1 MKGTG
6 ARMKYGSAAALL
18 ACLLVGLAISPFAA
32 SGDSSPAVEAV
43 ANTSSLSGALVT
55 PGSPDQGEQSLAAEQ
70 AKLARPEAVAD
81 REASRSEYEH
91 LNTRQAEA
99 VAAATFPALIHQ
111 PADGAPKAPEG
122 ARITSYTSDN
132 TARVDLGGGKLG
144 VIESSIPIA
153 AASRSG
159 GYVPLNLSLEEVG
172 QAFQPK
178 LSPVGIH
185 IPKTLSD
192 GVSLGRSGVSLAP
205 VDARGA
211 SLRTPGQVTAGMSVL
226 YANALPDT
234 DVVVKPTAQGF
245 DEDALLRS
253 VKSAQR
259 LFFRVGLPRG
269 ARLLQQGAGPARV
282 VLGGHAI
289 ASILQPSA
297 LDAAGTAVPV
307 SMSVLGDTL
316 SIAVNAPAGSY
327 QYPIAVDPTVV
338 YDEVYEKGP
347 AWEFGTDNE
356 LGFSFSD
363 SGETWKEG
371 EERHPG
377 FIGVCLCG
385 YGYERSQ
392 YGAILYTTKGESKI
406 EHWRAETSSDI
417 PSTVAN
423 SEMLIADAHLES
435 ERLSLPKELGWH
447 EVSATIEPSEGNTAE
462 LWVAVTAL
470 SGKEAYTS
478 GLYRSEMTLQQSAPP
493 SIKMNTTEEVVG
505 GEQNPLYGNRWAST
519 SSGEW
524 GVSATGTDPGLGVQ
538 SLTSS
543 SPGAAK
549 WGSTWAGWCS
559 GAQCHTPTTGTFAL
573 KGSLESLP
581 EGEDSVEVKVKDP
594 VGLEGSTGSYK
605 VKIDSAPPHSLTL
618 TGLTNGAELGGGP
631 TTLKAEATDG
641 SGSIPSSGIKSL
653 AIAVDGRQVGAPA
666 GSCSVPTGPCT
677 AKAEWSLSG
686 SEFSTGQHKL
696 KVTATD
702 NAGNVA
708 TEEIGFEV
716 YRAALVPLGPGS
728 VQPQSGEFTLGATD
742 VSVAGAGP
750 SLAVT
755 RSYRSRHLTAG
766 SEGPLGP
773 QWSLS
778 VGGQESIAKL
788 PGGNATLTTSNGGQ
802 TTFTSN
808 EKGGFVSP
816 TGDASLSLSEVK
828 NEKGELTEYVL
839 KDAADA
845 VTTRF
850 TSSSG
855 PSASLWKP
863 TKQEGPLASQTVR
876 YVFQT
881 VEGVTE
887 PKYAIAPEPA
897 GLSFSCISTLEKSEK
912 LEKGCR
918 VLEFEYA
925 AKTKESIG
933 EGEKEWGEYK
943 GRLQRV
949 LFEAYNPASKKME
962 EPGTAV
968 AEYAYDKQGRL
979 RSEWNPQISPALK
992 ILYGYDPE
1000 GHVTALTEP
1009 GEESWAFTYGTS
1021 AGDSNTGR
1029 VVKVTQAP
1037 ASAGLWN
1044 GASPVNTEAPKLSRP
1059 PTVGLRMSVS
1069 NGAWSN
1075 SPIAYGY
1082 QWEDCNSTGK
1092 ACTPISGATN
1102 ANYTPTESDLG
1113 HTLVAEVTAT
1123 NGGGSV
1129 VAVTGYSKALEAEMV
1144 EYTVPGSG
1152 YVYTRGITTGSDK
1165 NLWFTKFNSSESK
1178 IGKITTSGTITEYA
1192 LPVASHPV
1200 GITSGPDKNL
1210 WFTDE
1215 GTNKIGKI
1223 TTSGTITEYALPE
1236 GSRPQGIVTGS
1247 DENLWFAEEGTSKI
1261 GKITT
1266 SGTITQYALPTGS
1279 RPFGIA
1285 AGSDKNLWFVDFGTS
1300 KVGKITTA
1308 GKITEYSLP
1317 SGSYPNGITAGPDE
1331 NLWFTDDQT
1340 SKIGKITTAGVITE
1354 YPLPSGEP
1362 GWITTGADKNLW
1374 FTNSTNKMGK
1384 ITTSGTVTEYALPEG
1399 GIQYGITSGPDGNV
1413 WYTNNGPTGRV
1424 GRLNLN
1430 PTQGEV
1436 VAPQPGWTVEYKVPN
1451 SGTGLPNLTKPEAE
1465 KWGEKDNPSEGM
1477 AIFPPD
1483 SPQGWPASGYERA
1496 TIDYLDKK
1504 GRTVNTLWATGG
1516 VSTTEYNSYGD
1527 VVRTLSADN
1536 RLAALKETCKSK
1548 LECKSAEVAKLLD
1561 TENVYEE
1568 KGSEPGTQL
1577 LETLSPQHTVKLAK
1591 GKEKADEEVLARSHV
1606 KYYYNEGA
1614 PSEGGPYDLVT
1625 RSTEGAQTASKE
1637 EFDIRETKT
1646 SYAGQENL
1654 GWKLRKPTSVTA
1666 DPNGLRATHTIVYE
1680 PGSGEVV
1687 ETRSPG
1693 GSSEAIYPPVFASA
1707 FGGSGSGNGQLKLPG
1722 GGAFD
1727 ASGNLWVPDAGN
1739 NRVEEFSASGTFM
1752 KTVGWGVSDGKSE
1765 LEVCTSS
1772 CKAGLAGAG
1781 NGEFNSPRAVAIN
1794 TITGNVYV
1802 ADTENNRVQELSS
1815 AGAFVAAIGT
1825 SGTGAL
1831 KEPQGVALDASGDLW
1846 VGDSAH
1852 NRVVEFSSENAYIR
1866 EVASAEGALKTP
1878 MGVTV
1883 SEGTIFVV
1891 DSGNGR
1897 VVQLSSS
1904 GGYIGQFGS
1913 KGSGAGQL
1921 KEPFGIAAN
1930 PSTGTLYVADMGNQ
1944 RVDEFSPTGRFLTD
1958 WETWGPAHHLS
1969 SPVGL
1974 AVGATGKLYVSDL
1987 SVAEVSTWTPAETGA
2002 AHLTYASQFGSG
2014 GSGGGQFSTPIDASF
2029 DGEGNVWVTDLS
2041 NNRIEQF
2048 SSTGTFKKAIGWG
2061 VSDGKSELEVC
2072 SSGCRAGLAGSG
2084 NGQFKGPGGIGINES
2099 TGDVYVADTY
2109 NARIEELSSSG
2120 AFIRAFGTEGSG
2132 KLTEPGALTIDSA
2145 GNVWVPDMTADRL
2158 FEYSSTGTFI
2168 ASYGKEGSG
2177 TGEAQFK
2184 KPIAVAFSGE
2194 NLYVADSANH
2204 RVEELTDKGAF
2215 VRVFGT
2221 EGLGSGELDTPEG
2234 IAADGAGNLYVV
2246 DASAGHVEEFNS
2258 SGDYL
2263 ATFASEGS
2271 GEGQLKGPIG
2281 DAVDTAGDLYVVD
2294 AGNNRV
2300 EKWNNSLA
2308 ANNEKTI
2315 YYSTGA
2321 NSQYPQCGEH
2331 PEWANL
2337 TCQTQPA
2344 RQPETSGLPK
2354 LPVTTY
2360 SSYNIF
2366 DEPETVTETV
2376 ESTTRVKT
2384 MTYDSAGRPKTTS
2397 ISSGVGTALP
2407 TLTDEYNAS
2416 TGFLEK
2422 QTRGGATITSVAN
2435 RLGQLESYTDAAGN
2449 TSTYEY
2455 DVDGRIAKIN
2465 DGRGTETYTYS
2476 KTTGLPTEL
2485 LNEYGTTK
2493 LIFTATYDVE
2503 GHLLT
2508 EGDPNGM
2515 TASYAY
2521 NATATPVSL
2530 EYKKITH
2537 CTEEKEKCVWF
2548 KDTVVP
2554 SIHGQ
2559 WLEQAS
2565 TLSHQVYTY
2574 DEIGRLAQVQNTPA
2588 GQGCTTR
2595 LYAYDVETN
2604 RTSLTTREPNSK
2616 GECAA
2621 EGGSEE
2627 KHTYD
2632 EANRLTDAGTT
2643 YNTFGDVTALPAK
2656 DAGGK
2661 EPSEELTSTYYTD
2674 NQLASQTQ
2682 GGETIGYN
2690 LDPAGRTFE
2699 TIATGKKVAN
2709 TTLHY
2714 AGSSAAPAWS
2724 TNTSGETAR
2733 NIFGINGALAAIQN
2747 GTEAPELQIVNLH
2760 GDIVAKAYLSETA
2773 TELASK
2779 ADTSEFG
2786 VPTTSLPS
2794 KYSWLGSLGL
2804 SSELPSGVTNMGA
2817 RSYVPQLGRFLQP
2830 DPIPGGSANAYA
2842 YTFGDPVNT
2851 FDPSGESA
2859 QSVLAMDA
2867 GWAAEA
2873 GAAAQAKEEAEIA
2886 ARRAQE
2892 AANRAAEEATARIV
2906 AEGHADLA
2914 REEAELANPHYYD
2927 YSAEEWGEEEEWY
2940 EEGEEEYEY
2949 ASYKHGV
2956 GSRGEEAELE
2966 TVVLQQ
2972 PLPGEPG
2979 GEQGGFGAVAG
2990 ESGGG
2995 GSGTAG
3001 DQYRDVRRRHRGS
3014 GSAFGPMPS
3023 GPRYIYIQ
3031 RQCPIPRPQPSPEA
3045 HPLYDYGPSPAYE
3058 AQKRVLEAE
3067 RELAGDGE

>member
-32 SGDSSPAVEAV
+32 SGDSSPAVEVV
-43 ANTSSLSGALVT
+43 ANTSLLSGALVT
-55 PGSPDQGEQSLAAEQ
+55 PGSPDQGEQSQAAEQ
-70 AKLARPEAVAD
+70 ARLARPEAVAE

-99 VAAATFPALIHQ
+99 VAGATFPALIDE

-132 TARVDLGGGKLG
+132 TARADLGGGKLG
-144 VIESSIPIA
+144 VIESSTPIA
-153 AASRSG
+153 TASRSG
-159 GYVPLNLSLEEVG
+159 GYVPLDLSLEEVG
-172 QAFQPK
+172 KAFKPK
-178 LSPVGIH
+178 LSPVGIR
-185 IPKTLSD
+185 IPRTLSD
-192 GVSLGRSGVSLAP
+192 GVSLGGSGVSLAP

-211 SLRTPGQVTAGMSVL
+211 ALRTPGQVTAGMSVL

-289 ASILQPSA
+289 ASILPPSA

-435 ERLSLPKELGWH
+435 ERLLLPKELGWH

-605 VKIDSAPPHSLTL
+605 VKIDSAPPHNLTL

-641 SGSIPSSGIKSL
+641 SGSTPSSGIKSL
-653 AIAVDGRQVGAPA
+653 AIAVDGRQVGSPE

-686 SEFSTGQHKL
+686 GEFSTGQHKL

-708 TEEIGFEV
+708 TEEISFEV

-728 VQPQSGEFTLGATD
+728 VQPQSGEFTLGSTD

-816 TGDASLSLSEVK
+816 SGDASLSLSEVK

-897 GLSFSCISTLEKSEK
+897 GLSFSCISTLEKAEK

-918 VLEFEYA
+918 ILEFEYA

-933 EGEKEWGEYK
+933 ENEKEWGEYK

-979 RSEWNPQISPALK
+979 RAEWNPQISPALK
-992 ILYGYDPE
+992 ALYGYDPE

-1113 HTLVAEVTAT
+1113 HTVVAEVTAT

-1192 LPVASHPV
+1192 LPATSRPI

-1215 GTNKIGKI
+1215 ETSKIGKI

-1236 GSRPQGIVTGS
+1236 KSRPQEITSGS
-1247 DENLWFAEEGTSKI
+1247 DENLWFTEEGTSKI

-1266 SGTITQYALPTGS
+1266 AGKITEYALPSGS
-1279 RPFGIA
+1279 RPMGIA
-1285 AGSDKNLWFVDFGTS
+1285 AGSDKRLWFTDFGTS
-1300 KVGKITTA
+1300 KIGRISTSGT
-1308 GKITEYSLP
+1308 ITEYALP
-1317 SGSYPNGITAGPDE
+1317 SGSYPDGITAGPDE

-1340 SKIGKITTAGVITE
+1340 DKIGKITTSGAITEYSLPFASDPYMITTGPDKNLWFTDSNTSKMGKITTAGVITE
-1354 YPLPSGEP
+1354 YS
-1362 GWITTGADKNLW
+1362 
-1374 FTNSTNKMGK
+1374 
-1384 ITTSGTVTEYALPEG
+1384 LPES
-1399 GIQYGITSGPDGNV
+1399 GIQYGITAGPDGNV
-1413 WYTNNGPTGRV
+1413 WYTNNSATGRV

-1496 TIDYLDKK
+1496 TIDYMDKK
-1504 GRTVNTLWATGG
+1504 GKTVNTLSPTGG
-1516 VSTTEYNSYGD
+1516 LSTTEYNAYGD
-1527 VVRTLSADN
+1527 VVRTLSPDN
-1536 RLAALKETCKSK
+1536 RSAALKETCKSK

-1561 TENVYEE
+1561 TESVYEE
-1568 KGSEPGTQL
+1568 KGAEPGTQL
-1577 LETLSPQHTVKLAK
+1577 LETLGPQHVVKLAK

-1614 PSEGGPYDLVT
+1614 PFEGGPYDLVT
-1625 RSTEGAQTASKE
+1625 KSTDGAQTASKE
-1637 EFDIRETKT
+1637 EFDIRETTT
-1646 SYAGQENL
+1646 SYAGQEGL
-1654 GWKLRKPTSVTA
+1654 GWKLRKPTSVTSS
-1666 DPNGLRATHTIVYE
+1666 PKGLKFTHTTVYE
-1680 PGSGEVV
+1680 PSTGEAV

-1693 GSSEAIYPPVFASA
+1693 GSSETIYPPVFASA
-1707 FGGSGSGNGQLKLPG
+1707 FGGSGSGNGQLNQPCEV
-1722 GGAFD
+1722 AFD
-1727 ASGNLWVPDAGN
+1727 ASGNAWVVDSENNRIEKFSASGTFIAAYGSKGSGELQFKRPFGIAINQSTGNVYVGDYGN
-1739 NRVEEFSASGTFM
+1739 NRVEE
-1752 KTVGWGVSDGKSE
+1752 
-1765 LEVCTSS
+1765 
-1772 CKAGLAGAG
+1772 
-1781 NGEFNSPRAVAIN
+1781 
-1794 TITGNVYV
+1794 
-1802 ADTENNRVQELSS
+1802 
-1815 AGAFVAAIGT
+1815 
-1825 SGTGAL
+1825 
-1831 KEPQGVALDASGDLW
+1831 
-1846 VGDSAH
+1846 
-1852 NRVVEFSSENAYIR
+1852 
-1866 EVASAEGALKTP
+1866 
-1878 MGVTV
+1878 
-1883 SEGTIFVV
+1883 
-1891 DSGNGR
+1891 
-1897 VVQLSSS
+1897 LSSS
-1904 GGYIGQFGS
+1904 GAYVASLGTSGEGAVAEPMGVKLDSSGDVYVVDRGHDRIVELNPEGAYVRAFGSAGSGNGQLKEPMGLAISEGSLYVADYGNSRVEQFSSSGSYLGQFGS
-1913 KGSGAGQL
+1913 KGAGAGQF
-1921 KEPFGIAAN
+1921 KEPFSVAAN
-1930 PSTGTLYVADMGNQ
+1930 PSTGNLYVADLGNQ

-1958 WETWGPAHHLS
+1958 WETWGPAHPLS
-1969 SPVGL
+1969 SPIAV
-1974 AVGATGKLYVSDL
+1974 AVGAAGKLYVSDL
-1987 SVAEVSTWTPAETGA
+1987 YGAEISTWTPPEAGA
-2002 AHLTYASQFGSG
+2002 AHLTYASQFGSA
-2014 GSGGGQFSTPIDASF
+2014 GSGGGQLSTPIDAAI
-2029 DGEGNVWVTDLS
+2029 DGEGNVWVSDLG

-2048 SSTGTFKKAIGWG
+2048 SSSGTFMKAIGWG

-2072 SSGCRAGLAGSG
+2072 SGGCRAGLSGSG
-2084 NGQFKGPGGIGINES
+2084 NGQFNGPGGIEVNQS
-2099 TGDVYVADTY
+2099 TGNVYVADTY

-2132 KLTEPGALTIDSA
+2132 KLAFPASLTIDSG
-2145 GNVWVPDMTADRL
+2145 GNVWVPDRTADKI

-2184 KPIAVAFSGE
+2184 KPLAVAFSGE

-2204 RVEELTDKGAF
+2204 RVEELTNKGAF

-2221 EGLGSGELDTPEG
+2221 EGSGSGELYAPEG
-2234 IAADGAGNLYVV
+2234 IASDAAGNLYVV
-2246 DASAGHVEEFNS
+2246 DNPAGHVEEFNS
-2258 SGDYL
+2258 SGGYL
-2263 ATFASEGS
+2263 ATFASSGS
-2271 GEGQLKGPIG
+2271 GEGQLKEPKG
-2281 DAVDTAGDLYVVD
+2281 DAVDAAGDLYVVD

-2308 ANNEKTI
+2308 ANDKKMI
-2315 YYSTGA
+2315 YYSAGA

-2337 TCQTQPA
+2337 LCRTQPA

-2360 SSYNIF
+2360 NSYNLF
-2366 DEPETVTETV
+2366 DEPETITETV
-2376 ESTTRVKT
+2376 ESATRVKT
-2384 MTYDSAGRPKTTS
+2384 MTYDSAGRVKTGA
-2397 ISSGVGTALP
+2397 ISSAVGTALP
-2407 TLTDEYNAS
+2407 TLTDEYNPS

-2435 RLGQLESYTDAAGN
+2435 KRGELESYTDAGGN

-2455 DVDGRIAKIN
+2455 DVDGRVVKVN

-2476 KTTGLPTEL
+2476 KTTGMPTEL

-2493 LIFTATYDVE
+2493 LLFTATYDVE
-2503 GHLLT
+2503 GNMLT
-2508 EGDPNGM
+2508 EGEPNGM
-2515 TASYAY
+2515 TASYTY
-2521 NATATPVSL
+2521 NATGAPTGL
-2530 EYKKITH
+2530 EYKKVTH
-2537 CTEEKEKCVWF
+2537 CTEEKEKCIWF
-2548 KDTVVP
+2548 KDAVVP

-2574 DEIGRLAQVQNTPA
+2574 DEMGRLTQVQNTPA

-2595 LYAYDVETN
+2595 LYAYDIETN

-2616 GECAA
+2616 GECAT

-2643 YNTFGDVTALPAK
+2643 YNTFGDITALPAK

-2690 LDPAGRTFE
+2690 LDPAGRTLE

-2714 AGSSAAPAWS
+2714 AGSGSAPAWT
-2724 TNTSGETAR
+2724 TNTSGETVR
-2733 NIFGINGALAAIQN
+2733 NISGIDGELGAIQN

-2794 KYSWLGSLGL
+2794 KYSWLGSLEL
-2804 SSELPSGVTNMGA
+2804 SSELPSGATNMGA

-2830 DPIPGGSANAYA
+2830 DPIPGGSANAYT

-2851 FDPSGESA
+2851 SDPSGESA
-2859 QSVLAMDA
+2859 ESVLAMDA

-2906 AEGHADLA
+2906 AEGEADLA
-2914 REEAELANPHYYD
+2914 REEAELANPHYYG
-2927 YSAEEWGEEEEWY
+2927 AEEWEEEEWY

-2949 ASYKHGV
+2949 ASYKHGA
-2956 GSRGEEAELE
+2956 GSGGEEAQLE
-2966 TVVLQQ
+2966 TGVLLQ
-2972 PLPGEPG
+2972 PLGEEATLSGEHGMGEGRDDKPGVPLCSVDSEGACAQDVRKYRLKAHTAAEAYCPSQARRYLAWAAKKRA
-2979 GEQGGFGAVAG
+2979 EQRWLEKNNREWERDKV
-2990 ESGGG
+2990 
-2995 GSGTAG
+2995 GTAALG
-3001 DQYRDVRRRHRGS
+3001 NDEE
-3014 GSAFGPMPS
+3014 
-3023 GPRYIYIQ
+3023 IY
-3031 RQCPIPRPQPSPEA
+3031 A
-3045 HPLYDYGPSPAYE
+3045 G
-3058 AQKRVLEAE
+3058 LE
-3067 RELAGDGE
+3067 